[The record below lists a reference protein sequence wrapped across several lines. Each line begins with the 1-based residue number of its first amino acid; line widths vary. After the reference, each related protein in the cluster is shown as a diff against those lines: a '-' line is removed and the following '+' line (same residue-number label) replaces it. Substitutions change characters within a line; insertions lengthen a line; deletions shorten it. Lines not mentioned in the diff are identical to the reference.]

1 MNTAKPRLK
10 SVPAASEV
18 QVLDQSKWV
27 SDAERL
33 NLPTTNVHD
42 SGAPRLDVDAVLRRT
57 EPDHAKE
64 K

>member
-1 MNTAKPRLK
+1 MKPTTPTRKEINDVL
-10 SVPAASEV
+10 ER
-18 QVLDQSKWV
+18 LDQSKWV

-57 EPDHAKE
+57 QPDHAKE